1 MIFPSAFVVS
11 TFLFLS
17 RSRVRVHHG
26 EERRSAITCVPF
38 PFFLSSTSLSLG
50 IENKIHGINNST
62 SEANSN
68 GFDLSGATSIATVD
82 SVDNPRKGPKWHP
95 KKDRPRLP
103 ILCYQDRWVCVNK
116 PAGMSTHRSGGNRSN
131 QFVVS
136 TLLKRQL
143 SRKVFPVHRLD
154 HRTSGALLFAF
165 DSEMCA
171 SLHDALREQ
180 SARKTYVCLVRG
192 FWDNFF
198 ESDTATVDKALTVD
212 GTKRSAT
219 TVFTKLA
226 STIILN
232 NSAYGEKN
240 VPISCSLILAVPTT
254 GRTHQIRRHASA
266 MGMPVLGDTQ
276 HGETKVNRWWRQ
288 KRGLDRLAL
297 HCLSLNLPTLV
308 GDLESDGGSRL
319 RVVAPLPENLK
330 SVLEQNGL
338 KELWEKALQK
348 EPNLASAWIDERGG
362 TLGRKKI
369 WQLAPSPLP
378 DQSPDIC

>member
-1 MIFPSAFVVS
+1 
-11 TFLFLS
+11 
-17 RSRVRVHHG
+17 
-26 EERRSAITCVPF
+26 
-38 PFFLSSTSLSLG
+38 LSLG

-276 HGETKVNRWWRQ
+276 HGDTKVNRWWRQ

-308 GDLESDGGSRL
+308 GDLDSDGGSRL
-319 RVVAPLPENLK
+319 RVMAPLPENLK
-330 SVLEQNGL
+330 SVLEQNDL
-338 KELWEKALQK
+338 KEL
-348 EPNLASAWIDERGG
+348 
-362 TLGRKKI
+362 GRKRFRRNQILRRLGLMNEAALWDEKRYGNWHHHHYQTKVLTFVRMI
-369 WQLAPSPLP
+369 IILSFTMILSNV
-378 DQSPDIC
+378 D